1 MKFVCK
7 ICFLLAFVWFA
18 GLVAFNYKISHYQV
32 DENVKTDAIVV
43 LTGGAYRIKEA
54 FRLLNEN
61 LSDTLFIS
69 GVEKKISLNSL
80 LKAQH
85 VAPVANKKIILE
97 NSSQNT
103 VENAI
108 EVNEWIRK
116 NNIKSI
122 RLVTSNYHMPRSL
135 LEFQIQNKGLDVLV
149 NPVFSKNVSS
159 KWWASSGTFCLI
171 SSEYTKYLLVYAK
184 LLVVDF
190 IEA

>member
-1 MKFVCK
+1 MKKNKKSMNFVNWPLFWGPILHFQGANLQNSPPFWVWICK

-54 FRLLNEN
+54 FRLLNED

-97 NSSQNT
+97 
-103 VENAI
+103 I
-108 EVNEWIRK
+108 I
-116 NNIKSI
+116 
-122 RLVTSNYHMPRSL
+122 
-135 LEFQIQNKGLDVLV
+135 
-149 NPVFSKNVSS
+149 
-159 KWWASSGTFCLI
+159 
-171 SSEYTKYLLVYAK
+171 
-184 LLVVDF
+184 
-190 IEA
+190 